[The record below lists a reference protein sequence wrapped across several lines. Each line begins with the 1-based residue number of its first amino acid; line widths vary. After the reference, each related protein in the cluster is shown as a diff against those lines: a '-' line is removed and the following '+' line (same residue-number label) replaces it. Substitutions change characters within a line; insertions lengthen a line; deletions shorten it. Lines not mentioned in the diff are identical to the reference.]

1 MKAKLTFLS
10 LLFSVALLAQVT
22 NLPTIFNVGE
32 EGISAF
38 DVIPQSLSYDGS
50 NRVYIRTADDEVA
63 IYSNDLTLVKSFAIN
78 PTRRVDITIDKSR
91 TVTRDGVISENV
103 VFESSDLQVQEIY
116 GSETGKAPDNWTND
130 DMKLYIEG
138 IYGVTIVSIKLH
150 PEDGTWFIYD
160 MADYVNGSAT
170 GNYYGVDIFGKKY
183 PRSAFLWRDGYLYS
197 EDYIDYRDESEYS
210 ETYTDWSEIN
220 RDTMAA
226 GDVQGSGLL
235 FINYDYDHLT
245 TEDGGNGFLLTQT
258 LFNSDEKYEYITFPY
273 EVLESEEGWF
283 SPTIDEGRLTYMQYA
298 SFWYGSY
305 YTGFDVMS
313 EDGSILQSI
322 TFPQGFE
329 MWEYVN
335 AQISKLSDEYYIICQ
350 GEMNGSETLLI
361 YKINRSELGSS
372 VEQVCEP
379 IKIGAYPNPANRNQ
393 TITIEL
399 NGENVGN
406 EPTDLQ
412 VINMQGQVIKQQRI
426 QIGQKQV
433 QINTRN
439 FSSGLHL
446 IKAIQNGKNVGT
458 EKVIVK

>member
-103 VFESSDLQVQEIY
+103 VFERSSDLQVQEIY

-138 IYGVTIVSIKLH
+138 VYGVTIVSVKLH

-160 MADYVNGSAT
+160 MPDYIDGSDAW
-170 GNYYGVDIFGKKY
+170 NYYRVDIFGKKY
-183 PRSAFLWRDGYLYS
+183 PRSAFLWRNGYLYS
-197 EDYIDYRDESEYS
+197 EYIVYRDESEYS
-210 ETYTDWSEIN
+210 KTYSDWSEIN

-283 SPTIDEGRLTYMQYA
+283 SPTIDDGQTYMQYA

-329 MWEYVN
+329 MCEYVN

-361 YKINRSELGSS
+361 YKINRSESGSS

-406 EPTDLQ
+406 EPTDLE

-426 QIGQKQV
+426 QIGQKQA